1 MTVGMTG
8 PAVMATGSGT
18 RSQVWKKP
26 VRNSSVSTRQ
36 TRPASRPA
44 TVMPGRRA
52 GPLAPS
58 AQGPG
63 PKDDGDEAQQQRR
76 RAQHAQD
83 QPNDAE
89 GERGHPRVYLHLG
102 ARRADPPRG

>member
-1 MTVGMTG
+1 
-8 PAVMATGSGT
+8 MATGDGT

-44 TVMPGRRA
+44 TVAAKGHWA

-63 PKDDGDEAQQQRR
+63 PEDDGDEAQ
-76 RAQHAQD
+76 
-83 QPNDAE
+83 
-89 GERGHPRVYLHLG
+89 
-102 ARRADPPRG
+102 